1 MPTANPGGGRAQ
13 ACHHNHTLI
22 IEKGVNMA
30 NRIVYTDI
38 KEKAV
43 CCGKIYVSDVP
54 IKNFKCKNC
63 GNTLVA
69 AKLPYV
75 IKCEK
80 VKE

>member
-1 MPTANPGGGRAQ
+1 
-13 ACHHNHTLI
+13 
-22 IEKGVNMA
+22 MA
-30 NRIVYTDI
+30 NKIVYTDI

-80 VKE
+80 VRE